1 MKNAV
6 IVSGNLELSIGKGLN
21 ASFNKINEIAKQ

>member
-6 IVSGNLELSIGKGLN
+6 ILSGNLELSIVKELN
-21 ASFNKINEIAKQ
+21 TSFNKINEIAKQ

>member
-6 IVSGNLELSIGKGLN
+6 ILSGNLELSIVKGLN
-21 ASFNKINEIAKQ
+21 TSFNKINEIAKQ